1 MKTKMTA
8 VAMVAV
14 MIVAAF
20 AVVGMADNGVADN
33 TSNGQKNIIGTEKTP
48 MLSKQATAMLLQQ
61 KQITTMMPSLQKLT
75 GLLISYG
82 V

>member
-20 AVVGMADNGVADN
+20 AVVGMADR
-33 TSNGQKNIIGTEKTP
+33 SC
-48 MLSKQATAMLLQQ
+48 
-61 KQITTMMPSLQKLT
+61 
-75 GLLISYG
+75 
-82 V
+82 

>member
-33 TSNGQKNIIGTEKTP
+33 TSNGQKNII
-48 MLSKQATAMLLQQ
+48 
-61 KQITTMMPSLQKLT
+61 LT
-75 GLLISYG
+75 STDAPYKRVDTCANSRVQGPRAGILG
-82 V
+82 

>member
-20 AVVGMADNGVADN
+20 TVVGMADSEAADEN
-33 TSNGQKNIIGTEKTP
+33 NNAKKKRTFSA
-48 MLSKQATAMLLQQ
+48 QA
-61 KQITTMMPSLQKLT
+61 
-75 GLLISYG
+75 
-82 V
+82 

>member
-48 MLSKQATAMLLQQ
+48 MLSK
-61 KQITTMMPSLQKLT
+61 
-75 GLLISYG
+75 
-82 V
+82 

>member
-20 AVVGMADNGVADN
+20 AVVGMADSEAADEN
-33 TSNGQKNIIGTEKTP
+33 NNAKKRTFSA
-48 MLSKQATAMLLQQ
+48 QA
-61 KQITTMMPSLQKLT
+61 
-75 GLLISYG
+75 
-82 V
+82 

>member
-33 TSNGQKNIIGTEKTP
+33 TSNGQKNIIGTEK
-48 MLSKQATAMLLQQ
+48 
-61 KQITTMMPSLQKLT
+61 KL
-75 GLLISYG
+75 YPF
-82 V
+82 

>member
-20 AVVGMADNGVADN
+20 AVVGMADSGAADN
-33 TSNGQKNIIGTEKTP
+33 ETNISNGQKTIIGSEEKPYALKINPTI
-48 MLSKQATAMLLQQ
+48 L
-61 KQITTMMPSLQKLT
+61 
-75 GLLISYG
+75 
-82 V
+82 

>member
-33 TSNGQKNIIGTEKTP
+33 SDATNKKEKDILGTWNNPYVLNKDGSVKSNVN
-48 MLSKQATAMLLQQ
+48 SKLAKLLENDFQ
-61 KQITTMMPSLQKLT
+61 S
-75 GLLISYG
+75 
-82 V
+82 

>member
-20 AVVGMADNGVADN
+20 AVVGMADSGAADN
-33 TSNGQKNIIGTEKTP
+33 SDATNKKEKDILGTWNNPYVLNKDGSDKSNLEFNRSAFSDNAVIKFN
-48 MLSKQATAMLLQQ
+48 
-61 KQITTMMPSLQKLT
+61 
-75 GLLISYG
+75 
-82 V
+82 